1 LLKHIKRNMSYK
13 KWIHK
18 YKFFLEDLE
27 DTDKLLKKYVLKF
40 NEDFEDNPNEEKIK
54 QEAINKEK
62 LENLKK
68 EEEEK
73 VEEEEEET
81 IKEDKPGKKLYKK
94 LSKIYHPDKKNGD
107 EDKFK
112 SISVLYNSGDTV
124 GLILEALDADVEV
137 EDYIDEEMANS
148 FEQSC
153 NNLEGKIQHKKNS
166 IAWHWYNI
174 PDDKKEAFKN
184 HLLKTQPIKE
194 RKK

>member
-1 LLKHIKRNMSYK
+1 MSYK

-18 YKFFLEDLE
+18 YKFLQEDLL
-27 DTDKLLKKYVLKF
+27 DTNELLKEYTKKF
-40 NEDFEDNPNEEKIK
+40 NEDFEDNPNEEQLK
-54 QEAINKEK
+54 QQAINKEK

-73 VEEEEEET
+73 EEET
-81 IKEDKPGKKLYKK
+81 VKEDKPGKKLYKK
-94 LSKIYHPDKKNGD
+94 LSKIYHPDKKTGD

-112 SISVLYNSGDTV
+112 NISVLYNSGDTI
-124 GLILEALDADVEV
+124 GLILEAIDADIEI
-137 EDYIDEEMANS
+137 EDYIDEEMATS

-153 NNLEGKIQHKKNS
+153 KIIENQIFHKKNTL
-166 IAWHWYNI
+166 AWHWFHI
-174 PDDKKEAFKN
+174 PKDKKEAFKN

>member
-1 LLKHIKRNMSYK
+1 MSYK

-18 YKFFLEDLE
+18 YKFLQEDLL
-27 DTDKLLKKYVLKF
+27 DTDELLKKYVQKF
-40 NEDFEDNPNEEKIK
+40 NEDFEDNPSEEQLK
-54 QEAINKEK
+54 QQAINKEK
-62 LENLKK
+62 LKNLK
-68 EEEEK
+68 EEK
-73 VEEEEEET
+73 EDQDPQEQKEI

-94 LSKIYHPDKKNGD
+94 LSKIYHPDRETGD

-124 GLILEALDADVEV
+124 GLILEAIDADIEV

-153 NNLEGKIQHKKNS
+153 EMLESKIANKKNS
-166 IAWHWYNI
+166 LAWHWFNI
-174 PDDKKEAFKN
+174 PEEKKEAFKE

>member
-1 LLKHIKRNMSYK
+1 MSYK

-18 YKFFLEDLE
+18 YKFLQEDLD
-27 DTDKLLKKYVLKF
+27 DTDELLKKYVKNF
-40 NEDFEDNPNEEKIK
+40 NQDFEDNPDEEKIK
-54 QEAINKEK
+54 QEAIDKEK

-73 VEEEEEET
+73 KEKEEVET

-94 LSKIYHPDKKNGD
+94 LSKIYHPDRETGD

-112 SISVLYNSGDTV
+112 SISVLYNNGDTV
-124 GLILEALDADVEV
+124 GLILEAIDADIEV

-153 NNLEGKIQHKKNS
+153 SIIESKIKLKKNS
-166 IAWHWYNI
+166 IAWHWFHI
-174 PDDKKEAFKN
+174 PKDKKEAFKN

>member
-1 LLKHIKRNMSYK
+1 MSYK

-18 YKFFLEDLE
+18 YKFYLEDLE
-27 DTDKLLKKYVLKF
+27 DVNNLLKVYVKEF
-40 NEDFEDNPNEEKIK
+40 NKDFEDNPDEEKIK

-62 LENLKK
+62 IANLK
-68 EEEEK
+68 EEQEEQ
-73 VEEEEEET
+73 EEQEKT

-94 LSKIYHPDKKNGD
+94 LSKIYHPDRETGD

-124 GLILEALDADVEV
+124 GLILEALDADIDV

-153 NNLEGKIQHKKNS
+153 SNLEKKIESKKNT
-166 IAWHWYNI
+166 IAWHWYHI